1 MLSTIVV
8 YMSLLFQV
16 LAAGI
21 AISLFKRTKFNS
33 SWILISIGFILMVVS
48 RAFELWPTIYPEME
62 DELLIVQ
69 RWMAFVISLL
79 FLIGVFYIRKIF
91 QFMRRLDELRRE
103 TEKRVLSAVIKTEEQ
118 ERQHFAKELHDGL
131 GPLLSVIKMLVSGLD
146 VNSKSEVNEKIKQN
160 LKLAV
165 DEAIVG
171 VRDISANISPHI
183 LNNFGLQ
190 DAIQSFIRHLGQ
202 NETFGIQ
209 FTTNIQG
216 QRFVY
221 NVEVIMYRV
230 VCELIN
236 NTLRHAAASKI
247 KIDLQLEEGVL
258 YLEYSDNGI
267 GFDVNTLDIHEGMG
281 LNNMRYRLQS
291 GNGDID
297 IVSEHGKG
305 MRANAYLKVN

>member
-48 RAFELWPTIYPEME
+48 RVFELWPTIYPEME

-190 DAIQSFIRHLGQ
+190 DAIQSFIKRLGQ
-202 NETFGIQ
+202 NDAFVIQ

-216 QRFVY
+216 QRFSY

-236 NTLRHAAASKI
+236 NTLRHAAASRI
-247 KIDLQLEEGVL
+247 RIDLQLEEGVL

-267 GFDVNTLDIHEGMG
+267 GFEINALDIHEGMG